1 MSTIAAGFTQPATS
15 GYGPR
20 GSVLTQAGLVRDKL
34 DLLTRQAS
42 TGQVADSHGGLGTGA
57 ATSLS
62 LRPAITRIA
71 AWQANIGAVQGRMD
85 VAQSSLEQI
94 GAIASDFRA
103 RTADLNGLS
112 AAMVD
117 SVAAAAREALRSVAG
132 LLNARHGDQYVF
144 AGQDGANPPVPDAE
158 TILSSGFFTEIQTA
172 VAGLGGGAAATIAAT
187 LATASSNDPA
197 TSPFSATLSQ
207 PAAALDV
214 LKDRVP
220 VGDGRLVQVGILAS
234 ANSDASSAG
243 ASTTGS
249 HMRDILR
256 ALATLGSLS
265 SDQMGDPAFA
275 EVVADTR
282 TGLEG
287 AISALAVDAGVLG
300 NRQAALAE
308 ADTRLGETATVL
320 QGQVA
325 DVEDVDMADVLSRL
339 ALTQTQ
345 LQASYQLLAGLQ
357 TLSLT
362 NFLSAA

>member
-20 GSVLTQAGLVRDKL
+20 GSVLSQAGLVRDKL
-34 DLLTRQAS
+34 DVLTRQAS
-42 TGQVADSHGGLGTGA
+42 TGRVADSYGGLGAGA

-85 VAQSSLEQI
+85 VAQASLEQI
-94 GAIASDFRA
+94 GAIASEFRA

-112 AAMVD
+112 ATMVD

-144 AGQDGANPPVPDAE
+144 AGQDSANPPVPDAE
-158 TILSSGFFTEIQTA
+158 SILSSGFFTGISAA
-172 VAGLGGGAAATIAAT
+172 VAGLGGGAAAVIAAT
-187 LATASSNDPA
+187 MATATSNDPA
-197 TSPFSATLSQ
+197 VSPFSAALSQ
-207 PAAALDV
+207 PAGALDA
-214 LKDRVP
+214 LKDVVP
-220 VGDGRLVQVGILAS
+220 VGDGRTMQVGILAS

-249 HMRDILR
+249 HIRDILR
-256 ALATLGSLS
+256 ALATLGALS
-265 SDQMGDPAFA
+265 SAQMGDPGFA

-287 AISALAVDAGVLG
+287 AVSALAVDAGVLG
-300 NRQAALAE
+300 NRQAALVE
-308 ADTRLGETATVL
+308 AGTRLGETATVL
-320 QGQVA
+320 RGQVA
-325 DVEDVDMADVLSRL
+325 QVEDVDMADVLSRL

-357 TLSLT
+357 SLSLT
-362 NFLSAA
+362 SFLAVR